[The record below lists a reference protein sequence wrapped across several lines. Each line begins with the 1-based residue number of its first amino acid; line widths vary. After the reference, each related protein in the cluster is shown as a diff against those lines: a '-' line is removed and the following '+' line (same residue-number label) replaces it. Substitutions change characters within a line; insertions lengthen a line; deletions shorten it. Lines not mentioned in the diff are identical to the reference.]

1 MALSFFFSYKKIGEN
16 YMDLSIIIVIILG
29 IFYHINS
36 RQIIS
41 FSHLEKKVY
50 LASKRWQEKR
60 QKILKRDDHICQGC
74 ETKNR
79 LEIHHISYRKLGYE
93 PLEDLIT
100 LCRDCHQ
107 KQHDFYG
114 YNYETFFF
122 PIIK

>member
-1 MALSFFFSYKKIGEN
+1 
-16 YMDLSIIIVIILG
+16 MDLSIIMVIILG
-29 IFYHINS
+29 ILYHINN
-36 RQIIS
+36 REIIS
-41 FSHLEKKVY
+41 FSHIEKRIY

-74 ETKNR
+74 GAKKR
-79 LEIHHISYRKLGYE
+79 LEIHHISYRKLGHE
-93 PLEDLIT
+93 PLKDLIT

-114 YNYETFFF
+114 YNYETIFS